1 MSIYSEGKAFG
12 WDRPL
17 REEERKDIETLLP
30 YHNPHGSV
38 HRALMRLL
46 CAEKAA
52 NEQNETLVKA
62 IESYMQTEKDMEADC
77 ERFLNKIKQLSAENE
92 RLKAENVRVVAAA
105 GAGYEKLVHALRWYA
120 SDGREIGLS
129 DWELARNTLKELG
142 LWRS

>member
-1 MSIYSEGKAFG
+1 MSIYTEGKAFG

-17 REEERKDIETLLP
+17 REEERKDIETLLQ

-52 NEQNETLVKA
+52 NELNEARARV
-62 IESYMQTEKDMEADC
+62 IESYMRIEKDLEDDC
-77 ERFLNKIKQLSAENE
+77 KLYRDAVKRLKAEVE

-105 GAGYEKLVHALRWYA
+105 GAGYDRLIQALKTIVDE
-120 SDGREIGLS
+120 SDDLGARECAA
-129 DWELARNTLKELG
+129 EALKAIE
-142 LWRS
+142 ST

>member
-1 MSIYSEGKAFG
+1 MSIYTEGKAFG

-17 REEERKDIETLLP
+17 KEEERKDIETLLQ

-52 NEQNETLVKA
+52 NELNEARARV
-62 IESYMQTEKDMEADC
+62 IEFYMRIEKDLEDDC
-77 ERFLNKIKQLSAENE
+77 KLYRDVVKRLKAEIE

-105 GAGYEKLVHALRWYA
+105 DAGYEKLVHALRWYA

>member
-1 MSIYSEGKAFG
+1 MSIYTEGKAFG

-17 REEERKDIETLLP
+17 KEEERKDIETLLQ

-52 NEQNETLVKA
+52 NELNEARARV
-62 IESYMQTEKDMEADC
+62 IESYMRIEKDLEDDC
-77 ERFLNKIKQLSAENE
+77 KLYRDVVKRLKAEIE

-105 GAGYEKLVHALRWYA
+105 DAGYEKLVHVLRWYA